1 MKIESTLI
9 FLNITSPFS
18 VLNDMC
24 TGNLVFQAIIAEG
37 KDGKMFLDSLE
48 EMDTLDLTFAGNKL
62 GNLSSHGYKDYNDW
76 ASQVNKLFACDI
88 SNLISKDAEA
98 NLDKAALE
106 KFVQNIQLSLK
117 PNRRKL
123 LLLKRK
129 PTWIKI

>member
-9 FLNITSPFS
+9 FLNVTSPFS

-24 TGNLVFQAIIAEG
+24 TGNLAFQAIIAEG
-37 KDGKMFLDSLE
+37 KDDKMFLDSLE

-62 GNLSSHGYKDYNDW
+62 GNLSYKDYNDW

-88 SNLISKDAEA
+88 SDLISKDAEA

>member
-1 MKIESTLI
+1 
-9 FLNITSPFS
+9 
-18 VLNDMC
+18 MC
-24 TGNLVFQAIIAEG
+24 TGNLAFQAIIAEG
-37 KDGKMFLDSLE
+37 KDDKMFLDSLE

-62 GNLSSHGYKDYNDW
+62 GNLSYKDYNDW

-88 SNLISKDAEA
+88 SDLISKDAEA